1 MSNQI
6 SERAI
11 NAIVKGTDGMTFDD
25 DGQIVT
31 IESKAG
37 MDLFRIRLLYTG
49 LAFEMKFKTKQ
60 TRGINLLQSANQF
73 FDRTFKN
80 KREAFNFIHELLRVN
95 KYEIMNI
102 CYMADCPGL
111 KSNNFWNQAIGKYNI
126 SWETPNEIK
135 TELVE
140 LCQDC
145 FDFFSSK
152 GKLDVL

>member
-60 TRGINLLQSANQF
+60 TRGIDLLKSANQF

-80 KREAFNFIHELLRVN
+80 KREAFFHNGQ
-95 KYEIMNI
+95 Y
-102 CYMADCPGL
+102 C
-111 KSNNFWNQAIGKYNI
+111 
-126 SWETPNEIK
+126 
-135 TELVE
+135 
-140 LCQDC
+140 
-145 FDFFSSK
+145 
-152 GKLDVL
+152 